1 MLLGS
6 EPDLAGSKGPM
17 AFPVF
22 GRGRVLYALV
32 GAGIT
37 VDTVRRAGAFIGGE
51 CSCTIKHGNPG
62 TDLLL
67 VADWS
72 DVHLSDAPVQTTTSP
87 ERAVREEPSD
97 ATPPTPLTNS
107 NRSRGALWVAV
118 VFAGVLVLLTGTL
131 ALRSLKQRPPKV

>member
-6 EPDLAGSKGPM
+6 ESDLAEKKEPM

-32 GAGIT
+32 GAG
-37 VDTVRRAGAFIGGE
+37 VNADNVRRVGTFIGGE
-51 CSCTIKHGNPG
+51 CSCTVKHGNPG

-72 DVHLSDAPVQTTTSP
+72 DVHLDDAPTAAASVAPRGPMAEPMEAAPPPPPANSDGS
-87 ERAVREEPSD
+87 RA
-97 ATPPTPLTNS
+97 
-107 NRSRGALWVAV
+107 ALWVAV
-118 VFAGVLVLLTGTL
+118 VFAGGLVLLTGTL
-131 ALRSLKQRPPKV
+131 ALRSLKQRSPD